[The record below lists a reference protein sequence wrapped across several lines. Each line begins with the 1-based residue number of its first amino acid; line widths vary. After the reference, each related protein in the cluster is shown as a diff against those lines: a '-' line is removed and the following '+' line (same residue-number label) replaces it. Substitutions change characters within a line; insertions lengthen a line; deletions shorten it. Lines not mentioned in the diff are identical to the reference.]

1 MGIHLRDEIVA
12 EEGDNF
18 ESSSS
23 SSPSVAVFLVGLF
36 LTIFICA
43 LLNCWIERRRF
54 EMSEER
60 DDYRNVRGQKDS

>member
-1 MGIHLRDEIVA
+1 MRIHLGGEVVA
-12 EEGDNF
+12 EEGDTF

-23 SSPSVAVFLVGLF
+23 SPSDAVFLVGLF

-60 DDYRNVRGQKDS
+60 DEYRNVRGQKDS